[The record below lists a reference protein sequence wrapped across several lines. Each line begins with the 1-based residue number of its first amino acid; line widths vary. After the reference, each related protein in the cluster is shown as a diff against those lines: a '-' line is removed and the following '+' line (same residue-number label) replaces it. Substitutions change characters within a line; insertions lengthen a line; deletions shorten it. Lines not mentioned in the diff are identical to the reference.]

1 MKETAISKIR
11 KVGKVSRVITIIAK
25 VAIII
30 SMVMTLAGAVMCFS
44 LPKDTVKVKVA
55 GTTDMD
61 INYGALGI
69 SEEEIRSE
77 FPQDGLD
84 VKITSTQVGSPESP
98 FGLKIS
104 EQDYKPVDVVY
115 EDGKVLAKM
124 ESDGAEITLGDMGAM
139 LLVATVAMGLLL
151 IIFCFGD
158 AMCNAFANCETPFE
172 EKVIK
177 KMQNL
182 AIALIPWGI
191 ISPTL
196 ISAMEG
202 FMQGGLHL
210 DFSIDMG
217 LVVVVLIVFLLVHVF
232 KYGAILQQ
240 ESDETL

>member
-1 MKETAISKIR
+1 MKETAISKIK

-44 LPKDTVKVKVA
+44 LPKDTVKIKVA
-55 GTTDMD
+55 GTADMD

-84 VKITSTQVGSPESP
+84 VKVTTTQVGSPESP
-98 FGLKIS
+98 FSLKIT

-124 ESDGAEITLGDMGAM
+124 ESDGAEITLADMGAM

-151 IIFCFGD
+151 VIFCFGD
-158 AMCNAFANCETPFE
+158 AMCKAFANCETPFE

-217 LVVVVLIVFLLVHVF
+217 LVVIVLIVFLLVHVF